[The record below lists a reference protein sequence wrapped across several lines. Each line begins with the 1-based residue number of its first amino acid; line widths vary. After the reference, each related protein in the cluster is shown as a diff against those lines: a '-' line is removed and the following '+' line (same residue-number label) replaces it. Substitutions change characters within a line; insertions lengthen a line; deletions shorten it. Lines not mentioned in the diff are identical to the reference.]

1 MDNWY
6 HLRMLSEDTLSSIL
20 FHARQNDDLQ
30 YVTKNRMQLNG
41 VNQQK
46 FNIALSNSKVSGGF
60 L

>member
-1 MDNWY
+1 
-6 HLRMLSEDTLSSIL
+6 MLSEDTLSSIL